1 MRVCILSDEEIEDY
15 NPSVLLK
22 SYEHEFVT
30 VRPPVEQFVR
40 ELSSK
45 NDYDVFLNIYEG
57 EEDDQHTAFE
67 MVQTLEKLNLPFTGA
82 DVNFYNPTREQMQAA
97 AERTGI
103 NFARGFNAKMEADL
117 EQAHGLRFPL
127 IVKHPNSFASEG
139 LTPASRVASFDGL
152 REQFLRNQKEYGSAR
167 VEEFIEGR
175 EVTCLVTDN
184 PDDLSNPFAYL
195 PAEVKFPDGESFM
208 HVDVK
213 WFSWDTFIVPFENA
227 ELLPR
232 VQAVSKRMYL
242 ALGGTGYGRVDIRI
256 RPDGELVVLEIN
268 PNCGILYY
276 GPDDRS
282 TTDLPISW
290 DKDGHDGFFDRIF
303 RSAILRKQMRAKER
317 DD

>member
-15 NPSVLLK
+15 NPSVLLR
-22 SYEHEFVT
+22 SYEHDFVT
-30 VRPPVEQFVR
+30 VRPPVEEFVR
-40 ELSSK
+40 ELSSQK
-45 NDYDVFLNIYEG
+45 TYDVFLNIYEG
-57 EEDDQHTAFE
+57 EEDDDHTAFE

-82 DVNFYNPTREQMQAA
+82 DVNFYNPTREHMQAA
-97 AERTGI
+97 AERNGI
-103 NFARGFNAKMEADL
+103 YFARGFNAKVEADL
-117 EQAHGLRFPL
+117 DRARSLRFPL

-139 LTPASRVASFDGL
+139 LNPASKVTSFDEL
-152 REQFLRNQKEYGSAR
+152 HAQFLRNQKEYGSAR

-175 EVTCLVTDN
+175 EVTCLVADN
-184 PDDLSNPFAYL
+184 PDDLNSPFAYL

-208 HVDVK
+208 HVEVK
-213 WFSWDTFIVPFENA
+213 WFNWDTFIVPLEDA
-227 ELLPR
+227 ELIPR
-232 VQAVSKRMYL
+232 VQEVSRRMYL

-256 RPDGELVVLEIN
+256 RPNGELVVLEIN

-303 RSAILRKQMRAKER
+303 RSAILRQTMRAER
-317 DD
+317 RSA